1 MLNSLL
7 GILLLGG
14 HRSCGRREMAQEWGY
29 SPLQLGVQF
38 VRQTKEQHDRQQTR
52 NIFLYLGKL
61 YLQWKK
67 NWSTSVASFP
77 CLCQFPVAC
86 SMVNQG
92 PHQVSLRFQY
102 LHTFGFAQLLVRC
115 IPHSLLSGCMRLH
128 LFKHVRTIL
137 CTLQLLV
144 KQYLQKYVCWI
155 LRFCM
160 LQNLLLCI
168 VLKQKVSAWESH
180 SDQIASSPGPTQ
192 ILSHSRGEKSAW
204 VGPRDE
210 ASDQTST
217 LSMIYKI

>member
-1 MLNSLL
+1 
-7 GILLLGG
+7 
-14 HRSCGRREMAQEWGY
+14 
-29 SPLQLGVQF
+29 
-38 VRQTKEQHDRQQTR
+38 
-52 NIFLYLGKL
+52 
-61 YLQWKK
+61 
-67 NWSTSVASFP
+67 
-77 CLCQFPVAC
+77 
-86 SMVNQG
+86 MVNQG

-144 KQYLQKYVCWI
+144 KQYLHAKI
-155 LRFCM
+155 CM
-160 LQNLLLCI
+160 LNYVVLHATVPLLCI
-168 VLKQKVSAWESH
+168 ILKQKVSAWESH